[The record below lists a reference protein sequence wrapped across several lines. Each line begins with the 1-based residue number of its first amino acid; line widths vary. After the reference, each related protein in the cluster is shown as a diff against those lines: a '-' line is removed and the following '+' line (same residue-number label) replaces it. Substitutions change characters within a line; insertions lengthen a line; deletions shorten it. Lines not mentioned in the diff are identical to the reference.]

1 MTLIE
6 FSEWLSQTQV
16 SQLIQVTSWAIPGL
30 QTVHILAL
38 AVLFAAA
45 LVVALR
51 VFGLGLRSEA
61 LTDVATR
68 FSPPLWKALV
78 VLAVSGALL
87 ISAEPGRTL
96 GNPAFNLKM
105 LCLVAVIVVTLLLRS
120 QLRAGRAVG
129 AAQYALA
136 ILSVGLWA
144 TIMVAGRL
152 IAYTEAY

>member
-51 VFGLGLRSEA
+51 VFLS
-61 LTDVATR
+61 
-68 FSPPLWKALV
+68 
-78 VLAVSGALL
+78 L
-87 ISAEPGRTL
+87 IH
-96 GNPAFNLKM
+96 
-105 LCLVAVIVVTLLLRS
+105 I
-120 QLRAGRAVG
+120 
-129 AAQYALA
+129 
-136 ILSVGLWA
+136 
-144 TIMVAGRL
+144 
-152 IAYTEAY
+152 